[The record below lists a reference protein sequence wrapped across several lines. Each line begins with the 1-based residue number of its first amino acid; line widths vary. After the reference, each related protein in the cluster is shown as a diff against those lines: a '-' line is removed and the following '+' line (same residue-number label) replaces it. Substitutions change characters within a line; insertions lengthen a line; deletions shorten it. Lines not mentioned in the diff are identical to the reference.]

1 MCFDFSPERKAP
13 KRCATLWLNE
23 TMKEKNRIYIL
34 LLVGILFA
42 FILYKSYHYDNLFEI
57 FIYPILGGI
66 GLYLFYKGISGEI
79 ENYKK
84 TKELK
89 YYSLTFTGILLILLN
104 LGIYI
109 YYETKINSE
118 TLIKVENYGV
128 YADFKKNGEY
138 VIKSGSWASKKHFY
152 GKYLINDSI
161 ITLDKNEF
169 DNVLISNRFVI
180 RNKSADE
187 NKNTN
192 DLKKYIVQIDMNGK
206 EIKNLETYDIKPT
219 RLINTSYEF
228 DIIEYNRK

>member
-1 MCFDFSPERKAP
+1 
-13 KRCATLWLNE
+13 
-23 TMKEKNRIYIL
+23 MKEKNRIYIL
-34 LLVGILFA
+34 LLLGILFA
-42 FILYKSYHYDNLFEI
+42 FILYNSYHYDNHFEI
-57 FIYPILGGI
+57 FTYLILGGT

-89 YYSLTFTGILLILLN
+89 SYSLTFTGILLTLLN

-118 TLIKVENYGV
+118 TLIKANNYGV
-128 YADFKKNGEY
+128 YADFKTNGQY
-138 VIKSGSWASKKHFY
+138 VIKIGSWASKKYFY
-152 GKYLINDSI
+152 GNYLINDSI

-169 DNVLISNRFVI
+169 NDVLISNRFVI
-180 RNKSADE
+180 RNESTHE
-187 NKNTN
+187 NKETN
-192 DLKKYIVQIDMNGK
+192 YSKKYIVQIDKNGK

-219 RLINTSYEF
+219 RLIQTSYKF